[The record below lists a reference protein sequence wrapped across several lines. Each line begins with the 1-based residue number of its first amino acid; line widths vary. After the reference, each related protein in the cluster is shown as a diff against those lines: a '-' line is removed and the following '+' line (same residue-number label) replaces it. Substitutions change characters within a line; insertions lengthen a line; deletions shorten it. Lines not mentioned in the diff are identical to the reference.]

1 MSLLAGC
8 QYWAAMIA
16 EPQPGEYRHGFRT
29 KNCLFP
35 ETNTLSCSLRKVLF
49 LSAQLVR
56 AIRPGFFF
64 SLTLEFF
71 ALGVNWSTHRED
83 DCMPLLPSEL
93 R

>member
-16 EPQPGEYRHGFRT
+16 EPQPGEYRHGFRA

-56 AIRPGFFF
+56 AIRPGIF
-64 SLTLEFF
+64 LFF
-71 ALGVNWSTHRED
+71 AVRILRFG
-83 DCMPLLPSEL
+83 SEMVDTQGG
-93 R
+93 

>member
-56 AIRPGFFF
+56 AIRPGICLFFDVRILRF
-64 SLTLEFF
+64 
-71 ALGVNWSTHRED
+71 GG
-83 DCMPLLPSEL
+83 EL
-93 R
+93 VDTQGG